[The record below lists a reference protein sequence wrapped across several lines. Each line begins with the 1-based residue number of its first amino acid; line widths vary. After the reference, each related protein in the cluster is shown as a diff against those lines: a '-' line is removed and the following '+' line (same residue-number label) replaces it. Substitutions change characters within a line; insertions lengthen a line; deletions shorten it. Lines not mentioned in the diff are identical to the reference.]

1 MTYLTIIV
9 LMLVAFT
16 VVGWPLISSAHASAP
31 QPGKASRLDAL
42 SGQRDA
48 AYRAIKELEFE
59 HELRNLSDSDYQ
71 SLRERYRSEAAAILR
86 KLDAAVKE
94 GAAPSGDTTGATQI
108 ASVAS
113 RQAGLSCPSC
123 GKPRDVS
130 DRFCWSCGAQLGRGC
145 PDCGGPV
152 QAEDR
157 FCASCGARLEA
168 ERNSHD

>member
-16 VVGWPLISSAHASAP
+16 VVGWPLISSSHASAP
-31 QPGKASRLDAL
+31 KPAEASRLDAL

-48 AYRAIKELEFE
+48 VYRAIKELEFE
-59 HELRNLSDSDYQ
+59 YQLGNLSSSDYQ
-71 SLRERYRSEAAAILR
+71 SLRERYRSDAAAVLR
-86 KLDAAVKE
+86 RLDTAVQE
-94 GAAPSGDTTGATQI
+94 GAAPSGDATGATQI

-113 RQAGLSCPSC
+113 GQAGLSCPSC

-145 PDCGGPV
+145 PDCGGPLV
-152 QAEDR
+152 HGEG
-157 FCASCGARLEA
+157 CATCPICGYSHCGA
-168 ERNSHD
+168 